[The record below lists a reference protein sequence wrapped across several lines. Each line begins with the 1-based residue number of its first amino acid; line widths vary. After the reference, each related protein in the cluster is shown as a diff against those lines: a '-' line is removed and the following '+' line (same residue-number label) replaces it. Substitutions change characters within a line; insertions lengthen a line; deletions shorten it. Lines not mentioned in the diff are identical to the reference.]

1 MYERIGRRGFL
12 RNAAVSVTA
21 ATLAAC
27 SGRPGGDEAVLSPG
41 DISTSG
47 DTITNRIV
55 FNDEAYY
62 YQLLRSLGLTYGG
75 GADINECLWTAHRIS
90 EGDDEN
96 WYEEW
101 NKTAKRVL
109 AIAEKS
115 EKGGHP
121 VSAREAYLRASN
133 YFRTAEFFFHADL
146 SDTRAYDA
154 WKMSRECFLRA
165 IPYFSHAVEAV
176 EIPFEETTLPGYF
189 IRGEGDKKTAP
200 LIIMFSG
207 FDGTAEEVCIST
219 GFAGAMRGYHC
230 LVFEGPGQGGV
241 IREQNLPF
249 RPDWETVVTPVVDY
263 ALGISGVNR
272 DRIALMGI
280 SLGGLLAPRACA
292 FEHRIHTCVA
302 NGGVF
307 SFYDPV
313 AGEVPERVMKMKHEN
328 PKGFEAAVK
337 MMTTV
342 NAEARWFVND
352 GMWKFGAV
360 SPTEL
365 FVKLEDYTLEGVV
378 DKITCNTLIVDGEE
392 EHFFEGQAKKL
403 YDLLECPKEFMVFT
417 VEDMAP
423 SHCQTGAEALSAQR
437 IFDWLDDTVMK
448 G

>member
-12 RNAAVSVTA
+12 KSAAVSTA
-21 ATLAAC
+21 AVTLAAC
-27 SGRPGGDEAVLSPG
+27 SGRPGNDEAILSP
-41 DISTSG
+41 DEISTSG
-47 DTITNRIV
+47 DTISNRII
-55 FNDEAYY
+55 FDDEAYY

-75 GADINECLWTAHRIS
+75 GADINECLATAHRIT
-90 EGDDEN
+90 EGDDES

-101 NKTAKRVL
+101 NKTAERVM

-133 YFRTAEFFFHADL
+133 YFRTAEFFLHADL
-146 SDTRAYDA
+146 SDTRAYEA
-154 WKMSRECFLRA
+154 WKMSRECFLKA
-165 IPYFSHAVEAV
+165 IPHLSHAVEAV
-176 EIPFEETTLPGYF
+176 EIPFEGTTLPGYF
-189 IRGEGDKKTAP
+189 IRGEGERRTAP
-200 LIIMFSG
+200 LLIAFSG

-241 IREQNLPF
+241 IREQHLPF

-263 ALGISGVNR
+263 ALGLPGVDGNR
-272 DRIALMGI
+272 IILMGI

-313 AGEVPERVMKMKHEN
+313 AGEVPERVMGMKYEN
-328 PKGFEAAVK
+328 PRAFEAAVK
-337 MMTTV
+337 MMAAA

-352 GMWKFGAV
+352 GMWKFGAE

-378 DKITCNTLIVDGEE
+378 ENIRCSMLIVDGEE
-392 EHFFEGQAKKL
+392 EHFFEGQARKL
-403 YDLLECPKEFMVFT
+403 YDLLECPKEFMLFT
-417 VEDMAP
+417 VEDEAP
-423 SHCQTGAEALSAQR
+423 SHCQTGAEGISAQR
-437 IFDWLDDTVMK
+437 IFDWLDDTVMQ